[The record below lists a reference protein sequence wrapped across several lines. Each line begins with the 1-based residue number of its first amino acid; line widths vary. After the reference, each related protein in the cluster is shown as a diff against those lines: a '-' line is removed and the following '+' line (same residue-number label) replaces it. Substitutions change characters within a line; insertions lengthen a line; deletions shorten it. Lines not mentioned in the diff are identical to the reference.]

1 MGSHLEEEKGRK
13 LLREG
18 WVVGVIETIDE
29 HLSASMASM
38 EKKPNFVFIIC
49 TEN

>member
-18 WVVGVIETIDE
+18 WVVGVIEAIDE
-29 HLSASMASM
+29 HLLASM
-38 EKKPNFVFIIC
+38 EKKPICVFIIC